1 MKPFNPLAM
10 ENLAESIVH
19 ALHLQEA
26 VPLALVPEF
35 DGAGVYAL
43 YYHGKFPAYKVLAD
57 INAEKLIA
65 PIYIGKASPSGAR
78 KGIELATQTTA
89 LTKRLKDHKKSIEA
103 ATNLEIEDFS
113 ARWLVMEDVWIALG
127 ESAMIRRHQPVW
139 NARIDGFGNHA
150 PGRGRAKGAR
160 PQWDTLHPGRV
171 WADVLPPSLKSAE
184 ELRQDVQEYLEYRL
198 QSVDYQYQDF

>member
-1 MKPFNPLAM
+1 MRLFNPLAM

-19 ALHLQEA
+19 ALHLQEP

-57 INAEKLIA
+57 INAEKLIE

-160 PQWDTLHPGRV
+160 PQWDTLHPGRT
-171 WADVLPPSLKSAE
+171 WAEALPPTTKSYE
-184 ELRQDVQEYLEYRL
+184 ELNREVSDYLTSRL
-198 QSVDYQYQDF
+198 RSCTSS